1 METILISLCIA
12 ISGGVIGYIFG
23 YRHGSGDV
31 DRIYKDVYDIKEV
44 QTTTAAWWNGR
55 HYRLKICCLYWRAG
69 SSPAAATKQRVLSL
83 IG

>member
-12 ISGGVIGYIFG
+12 ICGGVIGYIFG

-44 QTTTAAWWNGR
+44 QDNRGSLAQ
-55 HYRLKICCLYWRAG
+55 LVRALR
-69 SSPAAATKQRVLSL
+69 S
-83 IG
+83 

>member
-12 ISGGVIGYIFG
+12 ICGGVIGYIFG

-44 QTTTAAWWNGR
+44 
-55 HYRLKICCLYWRAG
+55 
-69 SSPAAATKQRVLSL
+69 
-83 IG
+83 

>member
-44 QTTTAAWWNGR
+44 QTTEGRQLNWLEPSAHNGVVV
-55 HYRLKICCLYWRAG
+55 G
-69 SSPAAATKQRVLSL
+69 SSPTRPTKPA
-83 IG
+83 